1 MYCPLGNHIL
11 RGQGEFITN
20 PRHIRFINKLFPDFL
35 ASEKVC
41 AKCKQDIANAYEY
54 KIKKALSL
62 RARNGSLIS
71 SYSTEDSIVVD
82 DRNNEKSANVEDIQK
97 DLLATSSSST
107 TDDDG
112 QPTTSAQAAAKRQRK
127 EEQKKRKQQQN
138 LLAINVQRDAR
149 LPHIQPVARRQQ
161 FIHANPDIM
170 DIYLRG
176 TTGG

>member
-11 RGQGEFITN
+11 RGPGEFITN

-62 RARNGSLIS
+62 RAQNGSLIS
-71 SYSTEDSIVVD
+71 SYSTEESIVVESP
-82 DRNNEKSANVEDIQK
+82 NNENLRNIQR
-97 DLLATSSSST
+97 DLLASSTSST
-107 TDDDG
+107 TDDDDG
-112 QPTTSAQAAAKRQRK
+112 QPTTSAQAAAKRKRQ
-127 EEQKKRKQQQN
+127 EEQKKRKQEQN
-138 LLAINVQRDAR
+138 LLAINVQRGAR